1 MELPFYFQK
10 DLGNAIEETDKTY
23 LVINKYRLPIGII
36 KNHCDYFKTQTV
48 SISDAEL
55 ETLAKSELEKKKKEE
70 LAGCEILSED
80 VRIDMRDDGCTI
92 TGKYKYIQDI
102 GEETELLFSK

>member
-1 MELPFYFQK
+1 M
-10 DLGNAIEETDKTY
+10 
-23 LVINKYRLPIGII
+23 
-36 KNHCDYFKTQTV
+36 